1 MAENAIQNIKMP
13 ETHRRLLERCVPIL
27 RRELGDNLVELI
39 LFGSTVRG
47 EAEWD
52 SDVDIAAI
60 VHDEVPRQERSRI
73 LGVIYDV
80 ELEERAILS
89 VLYVDEEHFRRRAAW
104 GFGIYSDIRREGI
117 QV

>member
-1 MAENAIQNIKMP
+1 MAESAIQNIKMP

-39 LFGSTVRG
+39 LFGSTARG

-60 VHDEVPRQERSRI
+60 VHEELDWQEETRI
-73 LGVIYDV
+73 GDALYDI
-80 ELEERAILS
+80 ELEEGGLIM
-89 VLYVDEEHFRRRAAW
+89 VLYVPEDRFRQRAAW
-104 GFGIYSDIRREGI
+104 GFGIFSDIRNEG
-117 QV
+117 VPL

>member
-1 MAENAIQNIKMP
+1 MAESAIQNIKMP

-39 LFGSTVRG
+39 LFGSTARG

-60 VHDEVPRQERSRI
+60 LREEVGWQEETRI
-73 LGVIYDV
+73 GHLLYDV
-80 ELEERAILS
+80 ALEESAIVS
-89 VLYVDEEHFRRRAAW
+89 VLYVPAERFRKRAAL
-104 GFGIYSDIRREGI
+104 GFGIFTEIRGEGI
-117 QV
+117 PV

>member
-1 MAENAIQNIKMP
+1 MAERALQNIKMP
-13 ETHRRLLERCVPIL
+13 ETHRRLLERSVPIL

-60 VHDEVPRQERSRI
+60 VREEVPYSERDRVVD
-73 LGVIYDV
+73 LLYDL
-80 ELEERAILS
+80 ELEESALVM
-89 VLYVDEEHFRRRAAW
+89 VLYVPEERFRKRAAW
-104 GFGIYSDIRREGI
+104 GFGIFSEIRREGI
-117 QV
+117 PL

>member
-39 LFGSTVRG
+39 LFGSTARG

-60 VHDEVPRQERSRI
+60 VHDEVSYRERDRI
-73 LGVIYDV
+73 VDALYDV
-80 ELEERAILS
+80 ELEESAIAS
-89 VLYVDEEHFRRRAAW
+89 VLYVPEDRFRERAAW
-104 GFGIYSDIRREGI
+104 GFGIFSDIRREG
-117 QV
+117 VPL